1 MHHSYHRVL
10 CLTLLACA
18 AYAQKT
24 VTTTGGTANNVAKF
38 SGTTTIVDSAIYE
51 NNGKVGIGTTSPGAT
66 LNVVNAPT
74 ATSGT
79 FINSFLQMSPNP
91 TAASSA
97 EYIGLDVD
105 TASKLG
111 SSLNFSSPLFGSLF
125 AVDHYGTGTVA
136 SAYGLE
142 GQVSNR
148 SSGILTDAYSLW
160 LQVQNTGKGTI
171 TNGYGMRVGAPV
183 NTGGGKITNYYGIY
197 LESPTAGSTNYALYS
212 AGGTSYFA
220 GNVGIGVTAPTSPL
234 TVKGVIQS
242 TSGGFKFPDGT
253 TQTTAEATGPRGPTG
268 LTGPTG
274 PQGPSLS
281 LPYSGTVGSGSVAFQ
296 IQNTGGPSSNGNVPP
311 GNAIE
316 GDGGGGGIGVVG
328 VGSDSYCM
336 GDYGCWSGGAG
347 VSAQGGGFG
356 GPSAANG
363 GDGIDA
369 TGGST
374 PVGSG
379 GYGISAS
386 GGQNYDGT
394 DNYAGYFN
402 GDVDVT
408 GTLSKSAGS
417 FKIDDPVDP
426 ANKYL
431 YHSFVESPDM
441 KNIYD
446 GVVTTDRDGSA
457 TVTLPDWFEALN
469 RDFRYQLTV
478 IGQFAQA
485 IVASKI
491 AGNRFTVRT
500 DKPKVEV
507 SWQVTGIR
515 QDAYANAH
523 RIPVEQ
529 DKSEKE
535 RNHYLHPELFGQ
547 AEEGSI
553 LNADRPDLFKRMQQS
568 RAAAS
573 NAHR

>member
-1 MHHSYHRVL
+1 MHHLSHRL
-10 CLTLLACA
+10 SCLALLACA

-38 SGTTTIVDSAIYE
+38 SGSTTIVNSAIFE
-51 NNGKVGIGTTSPGAT
+51 NNGNVGIGTTSPAYPF
-66 LNVVNAPT
+66 NVVNSPT
-74 ATSGT
+74 GTSGA
-79 FINSFLQMSPNP
+79 FINSFLQLTPSP

-97 EYIGLDVD
+97 TYLGLKVD
-105 TASKLG
+105 TATESG
-111 SSLNFSSPLFGSLF
+111 SSLNFSSPVFGALFGI
-125 AVDHYGTGTVA
+125 DHYGTGSLA

-142 GQVSNR
+142 AQIANHSTGT
-148 SSGILTDAYSLW
+148 LTNAYSLW
-160 LQVQNTGKGTI
+160 LEMQNTGKGSI
-171 TNGYGMRVGAPV
+171 TNGYGMRIGAPV
-183 NTGGGKITNYYGIY
+183 NSGGGTITTYYGIY

-253 TQTTAEATGPRGPTG
+253 TQTTAEAQGPAGPA
-268 LTGPTG
+268 GPIGATG

-281 LPYSGTVGSGSVAFQ
+281 LPYSGTASSGSVAFH
-296 IQNTGGPSSNGNVPP
+296 IQNTGGPSSNGSVPP

-336 GDYGCWSGGAG
+336 GDYGCWEGAPGMSARGGSDDWG
-347 VSAQGGGFG
+347 TS
-356 GPSAANG
+356 G
-363 GDGIDA
+363 GDGVVA
-369 TGGST
+369 TGGYSF
-374 PVGSG
+374 VNA

-386 GGQNYDGT
+386 GGENSDGSYG
-394 DNYAGYFN
+394 YAGYFDGN
-402 GDVDVT
+402 VDVT
-408 GTLSKSAGS
+408 GTLSKGAGS
-417 FKIDDPVDP
+417 FKIDHPLDP

-441 KNIYD
+441 MNIYN
-446 GVVTTDRDGSA
+446 GNAIIGAGGTA
-457 TVTLPDWFEALN
+457 KVTLPDWFEALN
-469 RDFRYQLTV
+469 RDFRYQLTSIGAPQPGLHIAREVDHNEFV
-478 IGQFAQA
+478 IGGG
-485 IVASKI
+485 VPGVK
-491 AGNRFTVRT
+491 
-500 DKPKVEV
+500 V

-535 RNHYLHPELFGQ
+535 RDHYLHPELFGHPD
-547 AEEGSI
+547 EESI
-553 LNADRPDLFKRMQQS
+553 LNADRPDLFKRIQQS
-568 RAAAS
+568 RAASA
-573 NAHR
+573 NVAR